1 MRRLVLALTLALP
14 WLPLAGCSSDDDGG
28 DGATGSLRVEIDG
41 LPVGVAGVVEVA
53 GPGGYNRSLT
63 VATTLTSLAP
73 GSYVVTGADAAD
85 GSDVYVATVN
95 GSPATVT
102 AGATATVTVDYA
114 ITGAL
119 VLGYEVVTSA
129 LDFPLALTAPTG
141 DSRLFIAEKSG
152 RVRVVKNGTL
162 LTAPFLDIST
172 LVSTGN
178 EQGLLGLAFDPQ
190 YAVNGR
196 FFVSYTN
203 VDGSN
208 VLASYTRSTGNPDV
222 AAPASAAIRL
232 TVPQPFSNHNGGHIV
247 FGPDGFLYMGIGDGG
262 SGGDPQGNG
271 QDPSDLLGST
281 LRLDVS
287 AATGYTIPP
296 SNPFVNVAG
305 RRGELW
311 DLGLRNPWRFSFDR
325 QTGDLYI
332 ADVGQSD
339 REEVNVARQLGGG
352 GKGLN
357 YGWAITEGTTC
368 FVGSNCNRTGL
379 TDPVLEYTH
388 ANGCSITG
396 GHVYRGSAIPEL
408 AGTYF
413 YSDFCSGWVRSFRF
427 VNGVATAQTSWS
439 ALDTGRNVVS
449 FGEDA
454 AGELYVLTS
463 DGTVSRIVAR

>member
-1 MRRLVLALTLALP
+1 M
-14 WLPLAGCSSDDDGG
+14 
-28 DGATGSLRVEIDG
+28 I
-41 LPVGVAGVVEVA
+41 
-53 GPGGYNRSLT
+53 
-63 VATTLTSLAP
+63 
-73 GSYVVTGADAAD
+73 
-85 GSDVYVATVN
+85 
-95 GSPATVT
+95 
-102 AGATATVTVDYA
+102 
-114 ITGAL
+114 
-119 VLGYEVVTSA
+119 
-129 LDFPLALTAPTG
+129 
-141 DSRLFIAEKSG
+141 
-152 RVRVVKNGTL
+152 KNGTL
-162 LTAPFLDIST
+162 LTAPFLNIST

-196 FFVSYTN
+196 FFVSYT
-203 VDGSN
+203 DLAGSN
-208 VLASYTRSTGNPDV
+208 VLASYTRSLANPDV
-222 AAPASAAIRL
+222 ADPASAVIRL
-232 TVPQPFSNHNGGHIV
+232 TVAQPFDNHNGGHIA

-287 AATGYTIPP
+287 AATGYTVPS
-296 SNPFVNVAG
+296 SNPFVSVAG

-339 REEVNVARQLGGG
+339 REEVNVARQVNGG

-368 FVGSNCNRTGL
+368 YGGGSCDRTGL

-388 ANGCSITG
+388 ASGCSITG
-396 GHVYRGSAIPEL
+396 GYVYRGSAIPQL

-413 YSDFCSGWVRSFRF
+413 YSDYCSGWVRSFRF
-427 VNGVATAQTSWS
+427 VNGVATGQTSWS

-449 FGEDA
+449 FGEDS

-463 DGTVSRIVAR
+463 SGTVSRIVAR

>member
-1 MRRLVLALTLALP
+1 MRRLALAFTSALL
-14 WLPLAGCSSDDDGG
+14 WLPFAGCSSDG
-28 DGATGSLRVEIDG
+28 DGDEATTGSLRVEIDG

-53 GPGGYNRSLT
+53 GPGGFSRSLT
-63 VATTLTSLAP
+63 VGTTLSSLAP
-73 GSYVVTGADAAD
+73 GSYTVTGADVAD
-85 GSDVYVATVN
+85 GGDVYVATVN
-95 GSPATVT
+95 GSPATVA

-114 ITGAL
+114 IAGSL
-119 VLGYEVVTSA
+119 VLGYEVVSSA
-129 LDFPLALTAPTG
+129 LDFPLALTSPAG

-152 RVRVVKNGTL
+152 RVRVIKNGTL
-162 LTAPFLDIST
+162 LAAPFLNIST

-196 FFVSYTN
+196 FFVSYT
-203 VDGSN
+203 DLAGSN
-208 VLASYTRSTGNPDV
+208 VLASYTRSLANPDV
-222 AAPASAAIRL
+222 ADPASALIRL
-232 TVPQPFSNHNGGHIV
+232 TVAQPFENHNGGHV
-247 FGPDGFLYMGIGDGG
+247 AFGPDGFLYMGIGDGG

-287 AATGYTIPP
+287 AATGYTIPS
-296 SNPFVNVAG
+296 SNPFVSVVG

-339 REEVNVARQLGGG
+339 REEVNVARQVNGG

-368 FVGSNCNRTGL
+368 YGGGSCDRTGL

-388 ANGCSITG
+388 ASGCSITG
-396 GHVYRGSAIPEL
+396 GYVYRGSAIPQL

-413 YSDFCSGWVRSFRF
+413 YSDYCSGWVRSFRF
-427 VNGVATAQTSWS
+427 VNGVATGQTSWS

-449 FGEDA
+449 FGEDS

-463 DGTVSRIVAR
+463 SGTVSRIVAR